1 MRHRA
6 RRLVALLLA
15 FSFAHITWAVNV
27 AACASVTPPSAA
39 GSAASMDDMTMSATG
54 ATNHEPAS
62 NDGCSRSSIP
72 AQCQAMAPCVPM
84 ALAAPPEFS
93 TVATRV
99 ETSVTALLVLTPPS
113 QSLAP
118 ESPPPRA

>member
-15 FSFAHITWAVNV
+15 FSFAHITWTRDA
-27 AACASVTPPSAA
+27 AACASVTRDSAA
-39 GSAASMDDMTMSATG
+39 RSAASMDDMDMSAME
-54 ATNHEPAS
+54 ATNHAPAS
-62 NDGCSRSSIP
+62 NDGCSRSSTP

-84 ALAAPPEFS
+84 VLAAPPELS

-99 ETSVTALLVLTPPS
+99 ETSAAALVVLAPPS
-113 QSLAP
+113 RSLAP